1 MNILSKLLSLLIGP
15 FLGLIVSG
23 FMFTANAFA
32 YETCDDEDEE
42 CQNIT
47 GYNESLKN
55 KSDEIKNQVKGMTDC
70 AVNGNCDK

>member
-1 MNILSKLLSLLIGP
+1 MLSLLIGP

-32 YETCDDEDEE
+32 YEACDDEDEE
-42 CQNIT
+42 CQNIM

-55 KSDEIKNQVKGMTDC
+55 KSDEINNQVKEMTNC
-70 AVNGNCDK
+70 AMQGNCEK